1 MHLHFKAMR
10 IFSKKEYKYILI
22 KVSFLQEDI
31 IILNLHTA
39 NNINSKEI
47 KQNLSELTSKLE
59 RFTMIFG
66 DYKYVSFSN

>member
-1 MHLHFKAMR
+1 MR

>member
-1 MHLHFKAMR
+1 MR

-22 KVSFLQEDI
+22 KVSFLKEDI

>member
-1 MHLHFKAMR
+1 MNIR
-10 IFSKKEYKYILI
+10 NRVIRYKEGYYLMIKGLI
-22 KVSFLQEDI
+22 LQEDI

>member
-10 IFSKKEYKYILI
+10 IFSKKEYKYILL

-39 NNINSKEI
+39 NYINSKVNKAKSVRI
-47 KQNLSELTSKLE
+47 RQVFE
-59 RFTMIFG
+59 RFTTRYLEIISR
-66 DYKYVSFSN
+66 YLQ